1 MKHIKLSIL
10 VAVLACGICGAAFA
24 GVTFCRA
31 RQAVSVTAATI
42 TTPKPLM
49 LVAAARGMATPH
61 AQAAWF

>member
-1 MKHIKLSIL
+1 MKIPFPLG
-10 VAVLACGICGAAFA
+10 LARLLPALP
-24 GVTFCRA
+24 FCRA